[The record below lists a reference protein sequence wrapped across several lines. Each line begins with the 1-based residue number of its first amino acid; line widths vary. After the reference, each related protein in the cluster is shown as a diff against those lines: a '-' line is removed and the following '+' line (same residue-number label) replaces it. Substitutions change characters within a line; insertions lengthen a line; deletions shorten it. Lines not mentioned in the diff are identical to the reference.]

1 MSVAVYITV
10 EPSDEET
17 VGLYI
22 AGGNNKR
29 RQLVKTFSKS
39 DTTWVGHVSDAKDVI
54 LQAEKVEVPVKVR
67 DNANTE

>member
-1 MSVAVYITV
+1 MGVAVYITV

-39 DTTWVGHVSDAKDVI
+39 DATWVGHVSDVKDII
-54 LQAEKVEVPVKVR
+54 LQVEKVELPVKVR
-67 DNANTE
+67 NEVAG